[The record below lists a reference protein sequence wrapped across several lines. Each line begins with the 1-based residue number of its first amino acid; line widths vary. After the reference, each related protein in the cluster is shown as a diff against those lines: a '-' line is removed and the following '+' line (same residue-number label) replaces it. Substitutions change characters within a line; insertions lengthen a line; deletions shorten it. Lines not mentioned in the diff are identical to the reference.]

1 MSKIRHIE
9 QTHNSLIFSGLD
21 ANPLCSISLETH
33 IFNNLNTITMR
44 NYQLIATCES
54 YKFGTWKV
62 YLFDGMTIEIHQLLN
77 MRAECIMREEFKSN
91 ADALKYI
98 SLLPSNFTRI

>member
-1 MSKIRHIE
+1 
-9 QTHNSLIFSGLD
+9 
-21 ANPLCSISLETH
+21 
-33 IFNNLNTITMR
+33 MR

>member
-1 MSKIRHIE
+1 MSKSARHIE
-9 QTHNSLIFSGLD
+9 THNTLIFNGLD
-21 ANPLCSISLETH
+21 TNPSCSIALEMH
-33 IFNNLNTITMR
+33 IFNNLTPITMR
-44 NYQLIATCES
+44 KAQLIATSES

-91 ADALKYI
+91 ADALNYI
-98 SLLPSNFTRI
+98 SKLPSNFTII

>member
-1 MSKIRHIE
+1 ME
-9 QTHNSLIFSGLD
+9 LVNPLIIKDLD
-21 ANPLCSISLETH
+21 ANPLCSIKLVLPKIH
-33 IFNNLNTITMR
+33 NLNTITMR
-44 NYQLIATCES
+44 KAQLIATSES